1 MRYFLDISYIGT
13 AYAGWQIQ
21 QNALGIQQVLN
32 EKLSVLLREKITCF
46 ASGRTDSGVHAIQ
59 QIVQF
64 DTDLEIDA
72 YSWLL
77 KLNSILPNDVVA
89 NSIVKVKPDASARF
103 DAISRTYHYKI
114 SQKRNPFLLER
125 ALFIYKEL
133 DLNKINEAANQL
145 LLHTDFEA
153 FSKVHTDVNHFH
165 CTISEATLKPNDE
178 ILLFT
183 IKANRFL
190 RGMVRTIVGTL
201 IDVGLNKIN
210 ARDFEN
216 VILKKDRKLAGQSVS
231 ADGLY
236 LFHVEYPE
244 SVYHI

>member
-32 EKLSVLLREKITCF
+32 EKLTVLLREDITCF
-46 ASGRTDSGVHAIQ
+46 ASGRTDAGVHAVQ

-64 DTDLEIDA
+64 DTALEIDA

-89 NSIVKVKPDASARF
+89 NNIVKVKSDASARF
-103 DAISRTYHYKI
+103 DAFSRTYHYKI
-114 SQKRNPFLLER
+114 SQKRNPFLLDR

-133 DLNKINEAANQL
+133 DVIKINEAAKQL

-165 CTISEATLKPNDE
+165 CTITEANLKPVDD

-210 ARDFEN
+210 NRDFEN
-216 VILKKDRKLAGQSVS
+216 IILKKDRKLAGQSVS
-231 ADGLY
+231 ANGLY
-236 LFHVEYPE
+236 LFKVEYPE
-244 SVYHI
+244 SVYKI

>member
-13 AYAGWQIQ
+13 GYAGWQIQ
-21 QNALGIQQVLN
+21 KNAIGIQQVLN
-32 EKLSVLLREKITCF
+32 EKLSILLRESITCF
-46 ASGRTDSGVHAIQ
+46 ASGRTDAGVHAVQ

-72 YSWLL
+72 YSWLP
-77 KLNSILPNDVVA
+77 KLNSLLPNDVVA
-89 NSIVKVKPDASARF
+89 NSVVKVNEEASARF

-114 SQKRNPFLLER
+114 SQKRNPFLIER

-133 DLNKINEAANQL
+133 DINKINEAAKQL
-145 LLHTDFEA
+145 LLHTDFES

-165 CTISEATLKPNDE
+165 CTITEANLNQEQD

-201 IDVGLNKIN
+201 IDVGLNKTN
-210 ARDFEN
+210 LQDFEN
-216 VILKKDRKLAGQSVS
+216 IILKRDRKLAGQSVS

-236 LFHVEYPE
+236 LFKVEYPE
-244 SVYHI
+244 SVYKI

>member
-13 AYAGWQIQ
+13 GYAGWQIQ
-21 QNALGIQQVLN
+21 KNAIGIQQVLN
-32 EKLSVLLREKITCF
+32 EKLSVLLRESITCF
-46 ASGRTDSGVHAIQ
+46 ASGRTDAGVHAVQ

-64 DTDLEIDA
+64 DTELEINA
-72 YSWLL
+72 YSWLP
-77 KLNSILPNDVVA
+77 KLNSLLPKDVVA
-89 NSIVKVKPDASARF
+89 NSVVRVINEASARF
-103 DAISRTYHYKI
+103 GAISRTYHYKI
-114 SQKRNPFLLER
+114 SQKRNPFLIER

-133 DLNKINEAANQL
+133 DINKINEAAKQL
-145 LLHTDFEA
+145 LLHTDFES

-165 CTISEATLKPNDE
+165 CTITEANLNQEQD

-201 IDVGLNKIN
+201 IDVGLNKTSLQ
-210 ARDFEN
+210 DFEN
-216 VILKKDRKLAGQSVS
+216 IILKRDRKLAGQSVS

-236 LFHVEYPE
+236 LFKVEYPE
-244 SVYHI
+244 SVYKI

>member
-21 QNALGIQQVLN
+21 QNAIGIQQVLN
-32 EKLSVLLREKITCF
+32 EKLSVLLRENTTCF
-46 ASGRTDSGVHAIQ
+46 ASGRTDAGVHAIQ

-64 DTDLEIDA
+64 DSSLEIDA

-89 NSIVKVKPDASARF
+89 NNIVQVKPDASARF

-114 SQKRNPFLLER
+114 SQKRNPFLLKR

-133 DLNKINEAANQL
+133 DVDKINDAAKQL
-145 LLHTDFEA
+145 LLHTDFES

-165 CTISEATLKPNDE
+165 CTILQANLKPDDD

-201 IDVGLNKIN
+201 IDVGLNKIDTQ
-210 ARDFEN
+210 DFEN
-216 VILKKDRKLAGQSVS
+216 IILKKDWLIFYRR
-231 ADGLY
+231 
-236 LFHVEYPE
+236 
-244 SVYHI
+244 